1 MSNKLND
8 VETLL
13 KAIKS
18 NNKND
23 KETINKLFEQVND
36 SIDVFINYHNEAV
49 RQGELITLARFR
61 MDEDK
66 FIDYITKL
74 HEHRKALHKN
84 MIDQAIVLNTICK
97 NNKVNPLYTG
107 PLNTDKGRD
116 DPDTRF
122 GVAEFCEQ
130 LCHDFFKTTHETSVP
145 EPIKKVYRD
154 YSKNIMTN
162 SERWSLVDEMM
173 EKSKARLDMDVTK

>member
-23 KETINKLFEQVND
+23 KEAINKLFEQVND

-84 MIDQAIVLNTICK
+84 K
-97 NNKVNPLYTG
+97 
-107 PLNTDKGRD
+107 
-116 DPDTRF
+116 
-122 GVAEFCEQ
+122 
-130 LCHDFFKTTHETSVP
+130 
-145 EPIKKVYRD
+145 
-154 YSKNIMTN
+154 
-162 SERWSLVDEMM
+162 
-173 EKSKARLDMDVTK
+173 